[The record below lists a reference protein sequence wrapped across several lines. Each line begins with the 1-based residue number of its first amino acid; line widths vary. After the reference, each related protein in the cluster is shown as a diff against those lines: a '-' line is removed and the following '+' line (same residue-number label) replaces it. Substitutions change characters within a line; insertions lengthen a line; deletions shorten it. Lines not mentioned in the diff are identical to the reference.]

1 MRAATL
7 FIGCCA
13 LWPSLSSAEA
23 PATLDIDKAQQRR
36 LQLRT
41 VTASDNESRGVAA
54 RVIANP
60 RQLWRVSADQRGLV
74 EPPEK
79 GFPNA
84 GDHVEKGQVLAW
96 LRPAVTD
103 GQWRDLQGQQ
113 AAAQRQFE
121 IADLKIHRFDM
132 DVAQQID
139 IQLPTP
145 SIQLIADYHGSE
157 ARRAVLDKALVH
169 RVALTAPISGRL
181 LDTLAQSGGVALA
194 GTSLFEGLVESDASS
209 SGLLVE
215 VLCNADAL
223 DTRAPKQ
230 ALRSDGAKLALAFV
244 GEAFDSTLRQ
254 QRVWYSVSDRAAARE
269 LRIGEPLRIE
279 LSAREAQAQLPRSSV
294 FSFDG
299 NRWVWVHESPER
311 FVARAV
317 SLGDSDVSSIAVT
330 AGLKPGDRVV
340 ADASALLRHG
350 VNP

>member
-7 FIGCCA
+7 LIGCCA
-13 LWPSLSSAEA
+13 LWPTLSPAAA
-23 PATLDIDKAQQRR
+23 PAALDIDKAQQRR

-41 VTASDNESRGVAA
+41 VETVDRDSRAIAA

-60 RQLWRVSADQRGLV
+60 RSLWRVSADQRGLV
-74 EPPEK
+74 EPPER

-84 GDHVEKGQVLAW
+84 GDRVEKGQLLAW

-157 ARRAVLDKALVH
+157 ARRAVLDKALAH
-169 RVALTAPISGRL
+169 RVALKAPVSGRL

-194 GTSLFEGLVESDASS
+194 GASLFEGLVETDAPA

-215 VLCNADAL
+215 VLCDAEAL
-223 DTRAPKQ
+223 DTRAARQ
-230 ALRSDGAKLALAFV
+230 ALRVDGSALALEFV
-244 GEAFDSTLRQ
+244 GEAFDSTLRR
-254 QRVWYSVSDRAAARE
+254 QRVWYSASAPDLRVGE
-269 LRIGEPLRIE
+269 LLRIE
-279 LSAREAQAQLPRSSV
+279 LATRERQARLPRSSV
-294 FSFDG
+294 FSFEG
-299 NRWVWVHESPER
+299 GRWVWVHESAER

-317 SLGDSDVSSIAVT
+317 SLAEADVSSVAVS
-330 AGLKPGDRVV
+330 AGLQPGDRVV
-340 ADASALLRHG
+340 ADAGALLKRSG
-350 VNP
+350 SR

>member
-1 MRAATL
+1 MRAAWL
-7 FIGCCA
+7 LIGCCA
-13 LWPSLSSAEA
+13 LWPLPSSAEA
-23 PATLDIDKAQQRR
+23 PAALDIDKAEQRL

-41 VTASDNESRGVAA
+41 LAAIDDGSRSVAA

-74 EPPEK
+74 EPPEQ
-79 GFPNA
+79 GFPKA
-84 GDHVEKGQVLAW
+84 GDHVEKGQLLAW

-145 SIQLIADYHGSE
+145 SIQLIADYRGSV
-157 ARRAVLDKALVH
+157 ARREVLDKALAH
-169 RVALTAPISGRL
+169 RVALKAPVSGRL

-194 GTSLFEGLVESDASS
+194 GTSLFEGLVETDAASS
-209 SGLLVE
+209 SLLVE
-215 VLCNADAL
+215 ALLDAEAL
-223 DTRAPKQ
+223 DARTPLQ
-230 ALRSDGAKLALAFV
+230 ALRSDGSPLVLEFV
-244 GEAFDSTLRQ
+244 GEAFDSSLRR
-254 QRVWYSVSDRAAARE
+254 QRVWYSAPKAE
-269 LRIGEPLRIE
+269 LRIGEPLRIQIP
-279 LSAREAQAQLPRSSV
+279 ARDAQAQLPRSSV

-299 NRWVWVHESPER
+299 NRWVWVHESAER

-317 SLGDSDVSSIAVT
+317 SLGEADVSSIAVT
-330 AGLKPGDRVV
+330 AGLEPGDRVV
-340 ADASALLRHG
+340 ADAGALLKRS
-350 VNP
+350 VRP

>member
-1 MRAATL
+1 MRAASWL
-7 FIGCCA
+7 IGCCA
-13 LWPSLSSAEA
+13 LWPSLGSAGV
-23 PATLDIDKAQQRR
+23 PAALDIDKAQQRR

-41 VTASDNESRGVAA
+41 VEASAGETRSVAA

-60 RQLWRVSADQRGLV
+60 RSLWRVSADQRGLV
-74 EPPEK
+74 EPPER

-84 GDHVEKGQVLAW
+84 GDRVEKGQVLAW
-96 LRPAVTD
+96 LRPAVSD

-113 AAAQRQFE
+113 AAARRQFE

-157 ARRAVLDKALVH
+157 ARRAVLDKALAH
-169 RVALTAPISGRL
+169 RVALKAPVSGRL

-194 GTSLFEGLVESDASS
+194 GTPLFEGLVETEATD

-215 VLCNADAL
+215 ALCDADAL
-223 DTRAPKQ
+223 DTHAAKQ
-230 ALRSDGAKLALAFV
+230 ALRGDGSALALEFV
-244 GEAFDSTLRQ
+244 GEAFDSTLRR
-254 QRVWYSVSDRAAARE
+254 QRVWYSASVPD

-279 LSAREAQAQLPRSSV
+279 IAAHEAKAELPRGSV
-294 FSFDG
+294 FSFEG
-299 NRWVWVHESPER
+299 NRWVWVHESAER

-317 SLGDSDVSSIAVT
+317 SLSDADVASVAVT

-340 ADASALLRHG
+340 ADAGVLLKRSASR
-350 VNP
+350 

>member
-7 FIGCCA
+7 LIGCCA
-13 LWPSLSSAEA
+13 LWPTLS
-23 PATLDIDKAQQRR
+23 PAGVPAALDIDKAQQRR

-41 VTASDNESRGVAA
+41 IEAIDNESRVISA

-60 RQLWRVSADQRGLV
+60 RSLWRVSADQRGLV
-74 EPPEK
+74 EPPER

-84 GDHVEKGQVLAW
+84 GDRVEKGQLLAW

-157 ARRAVLDKALVH
+157 ARRAVLDKALAH
-169 RVALTAPISGRL
+169 RIALKAPVSGRL

-194 GTSLFEGLVESDASS
+194 GTPLFEGLVETDAKD

-215 VLCNADAL
+215 VLCDADAL
-223 DTRAPKQ
+223 DTRAARQ
-230 ALRSDGAKLALAFV
+230 ALRADGSALALEWV
-244 GEAFDSTLRQ
+244 GEAFDSTLRR
-254 QRVWYSVSDRAAARE
+254 QRVWYSTTATASASGLQV
-269 LRIGEPLRIE
+269 GEPLRIP
-279 LSAREAQAQLPRSSV
+279 LAARQAQARLPRSSV
-294 FSFDG
+294 FSSDG
-299 NRWVWVHESPER
+299 NRWVWVHESAER

-317 SLGDSDVSSIAVT
+317 SLAEADVGSVAVS
-330 AGLKPGDRVV
+330 AGLRPGDRVV
-340 ADASALLRHG
+340 ADAGALLKRSG
-350 VNP
+350 SR